1 LKVALVGGGFMG
13 KAHSLAWSMA
23 PIGLDLNA
31 TVTKEAIVDIRP
43 DLPDVARQLGWNTF
57 SDDWKSVLKRDD
69 IDIIDVCTPPQF
81 HAEIALAAIA
91 AGKHVFCEKPIT
103 NDVAEALVMAKAAR
117 AAGVQTQVGFNYRH
131 TPAISFAKLLLEDGR
146 LGRPLQFRG
155 SFLQEGGFTADPNR
169 WRALKSTGG
178 SGTVGDIGSHIV
190 DIAEYLFGDIR
201 RVSARVRSRDTEV
214 AWKSESER
222 IGGDLID
229 DAGVWL
235 AEFESGAIGTF
246 AVSSFASGHKN
257 HIGFEFDASRGG
269 VEFDWNDREVLRVSF
284 IDEEPDLAGFRTIST
299 SDKHPDGWWRLAGL
313 GTGYPE
319 ISAIQFQHF
328 IRGILSGEGSHPDF
342 GDGAHSQLLVEA
354 IAEAAVS
361 DHWVDVPRRSE
372 SR

>member
-1 LKVALVGGGFMG
+1 MG

-23 PIGLDLNA
+23 PIGLDLQA
-31 TVTKEAIVDIRP
+31 TVTKEVIVDIRP
-43 DLPDVARQLGWNTF
+43 DLSDVARQLGWNSF
-57 SDDWKSVLKRDD
+57 SDDWKLVLQRDD
-69 IDIIDVCTPPQF
+69 IDIVDICTPPQF
-81 HAEIALAAIA
+81 HAEIAIAAIA

-103 NDVAEALVMAKAAR
+103 NDVSEALAMAEAAR
-117 AAGVQTQVGFNYRH
+117 SAGVQTQVGFNYRH
-131 TPAISFAKLLLEDGR
+131 APAISFAKLLLDQGR

-155 SFLQEGGFTADPNR
+155 SFLQDGGFTADPNR
-169 WRALKSTGG
+169 WRAQKLTGG
-178 SGTVGDIGSHIV
+178 SGTTGDIGSHIV
-190 DIAEYLFGDIR
+190 DISEYLFGDIR
-201 RVSARVRSRDTEV
+201 RVSARMRSRDAAG
-214 AWKSESER
+214 AWLAEPDR
-222 IGGDLID
+222 LGNDLID

-257 HIGFEFDASRGG
+257 HVGFEFDATEGG
-269 VEFDWNDREVLRVSF
+269 VKFDWNDREVLRVSF
-284 IDEEPDLAGFRTIST
+284 IDEKPDQMGFRTIST
-299 SDKHPDGWWRLAGL
+299 SDQHPDGWWRLAGL

-328 IRGILSGEGSHPDF
+328 VRGVLSGAGSHPDF

-361 DHWVDVPRRSE
+361 DYWIDVPRRSE